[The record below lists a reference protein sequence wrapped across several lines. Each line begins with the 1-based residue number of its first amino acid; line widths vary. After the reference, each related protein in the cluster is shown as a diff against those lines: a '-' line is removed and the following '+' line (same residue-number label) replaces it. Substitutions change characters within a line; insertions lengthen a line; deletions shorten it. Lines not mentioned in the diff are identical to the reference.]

1 MSPQD
6 WADEADAF
14 VRAFAARALT
24 WDEHPGDL
32 ASSGRMRAKLA
43 APAAEPWTDPDHPD
57 PVLDAAYRSGIV
69 PADQRGIDDGWDT
82 ITVLRAPGRRLAKL
96 IARDGGIVDYDAT
109 RLFDLNEIP
118 VDGLDHLEEDLRRL
132 LHQPD
137 RCIVRGRIAETSRRH
152 EVRRLLHPEGN
163 DPASLIEA
171 TRRWLALDIDG
182 LPRPV
187 NVPAV
192 DLVACAGIAI
202 AALPPEF
209 HDVRC
214 LAQATA
220 GHGYK
225 PGLRLR
231 LWYWLDR
238 PLGAAELKRWFGGA
252 PADHALFSPA
262 QIIYTAAPVFA
273 GKNDPLPARLVRLPH
288 GTACVAVPEL
298 PEPEPQY
305 VAPPVR
311 PATGLSR
318 YAEVALDNAARSIA
332 TAGHG
337 DRDRAINSAAYGIG
351 RLAGAS
357 AIPADFAR
365 RVLHQAAAQIPGY
378 SPRRDAS
385 KVDRSFADGLKNPR
399 EASHG

>member
-1 MSPQD
+1 MIPPG

-14 VRAFAARALT
+14 IRAFAARAVT

-32 ASSGRMRAKLA
+32 AAD
-43 APAAEPWTDPDHPD
+43 AAEPWSDPDHPD

-69 PADQRGIDDGWDT
+69 PAAERDIDDGWDS
-82 ITVLRAPGRRLAKL
+82 ITVLRARGRRLAKL
-96 IARDGGIVDYDAT
+96 IAPDGGIVDYDAT
-109 RLFDLNEIP
+109 RLFDLIEIP
-118 VDGLDHLEEDLRRL
+118 VNGLDHLEDDLRRL

-137 RCIVRGRIAETSRRH
+137 RCTVRGRIAEIGRCRG
-152 EVRRLLHPEGN
+152 VRRLLHPEGN

-171 TRRWLALDIDG
+171 PRRWLALDIDG

-187 NVPAV
+187 NVPAA

-202 AALPPEF
+202 AALPSEF
-209 HDVRC
+209 HDARC

-238 PLGAAELKRWFGGA
+238 PLGAAELKRWFAGA
-252 PADHALFSPA
+252 PVDHALFSPA
-262 QIIYTAAPVFA
+262 QIIYSAAPVFA

-298 PEPEPQY
+298 PEPAPQY
-305 VAPPVR
+305 IAAPVR

-318 YAEVALDNAARSIA
+318 YAEAALDNAGRSIA
-332 TAGHG
+332 AAGHG

-351 RLAGAS
+351 RLAGAG
-357 AIPADFAR
+357 AIPRTIAL
-365 RVLHQAAAQIPGY
+365 RVLHHAAAQIPGY
-378 SPRRDAS
+378 SAKRDAS
-385 KVDRSFADGLKNPR
+385 KVDRSFDDGLRNPR
-399 EASHG
+399 EALNA